1 MSKQYK
7 SIRVGDIDINYEIV
21 DYTAPWRARIERRG
35 FADRAMMRLSRRPA
49 RADRGGGNYQRR
61 KAMSSGFFGAI
72 PVLCCAVA
80 VALSQ
85 QAAAQDAYP
94 TKPVRLIAPFPPGG
108 STDVLCRIIAQKL
121 STSFGRQVVVDNRP
135 GAAGSIG
142 HAIAAKSPADG
153 YTLLLTTKG
162 GLVINPFLYKRLPFD
177 PLNDFAF
184 ISLVIS
190 AGPVLVVHPSVPAR
204 NVKELIALA
213 KARPGQLNYG
223 SGGVGTT
230 AHVVGEFL
238 KVIAGIEMVH
248 VPYKGGAVALIDLV
262 GGQTDLQFGDM
273 VPSVPLVRAGKLRAL
288 AVTTGQRSAAL
299 PSIPTMAEAG
309 IKEHFPT
316 QWWGVSAPK
325 GTPRPV
331 IDRVNAELGKLVKS
345 PDVLELFD
353 SLGVFPEHTTPERML
368 EIVKAEGPPM
378 GKLLKA
384 AGIEPQ

>member
-1 MSKQYK
+1 MSNEF
-7 SIRVGDIDINYEIV
+7 V
-21 DYTAPWRARIERRG
+21 
-35 FADRAMMRLSRRPA
+35 
-49 RADRGGGNYQRR
+49 
-61 KAMSSGFFGAI
+61 GAI

-85 QAAAQDAYP
+85 PAAAQDAYP

-142 HAIAAKSPADG
+142 HAIAARSPADG

-162 GLVINPFLYKRLPFD
+162 GLVINPFLYKQLPFD

-213 KARPGQLNYG
+213 RARPGQLNYG

-238 KVIAGIEMVH
+238 KVIAGIDMVH
-248 VPYKGGAVALIDLV
+248 IPYKGGAVALLDLIA
-262 GGQTDLQFGDM
+262 GQTDLQFGDM
-273 VPSVPLVRAGKLRAL
+273 VPSVPLVKAEKLRAL
-288 AVTTGQRSAAL
+288 AVTTEQRSAAL
-299 PSIPTMAEAG
+299 PRIPTMAEAG

-316 QWWGVSAPK
+316 QWWGMSAPK
-325 GTPRPV
+325 GTPRPI
-331 IDRVNAELGKLVKS
+331 IDRINAELAKLVKS

-384 AGIEPQ
+384 AGIKPQ